1 MSTPSYLGPNQP
13 TSNAGGWLSR
23 LGSYFGSGGT
33 PAYGAAGQPGT
44 SNAIGSSNAPSYAPA
59 VVRTGSGTSTAIDR
73 FEHYMHLH
81 GGRRTGSERV
91 PDRSSRTRGGTDRD
105 RDPSPGDVIAKT

>member
-13 TSNAGGWLSR
+13 TSNVGGWLSR

-44 SNAIGSSNAPSYAPA
+44 SYAIGSSSAPSYAPA
-59 VVRTGSGTSTAIDR
+59 PAPAPQSTGSNTTCICMEVDEPEVSGCPIDPAALAAGQIAIVIPRQST
-73 FEHYMHLH
+73 
-81 GGRRTGSERV
+81 
-91 PDRSSRTRGGTDRD
+91 
-105 RDPSPGDVIAKT
+105 